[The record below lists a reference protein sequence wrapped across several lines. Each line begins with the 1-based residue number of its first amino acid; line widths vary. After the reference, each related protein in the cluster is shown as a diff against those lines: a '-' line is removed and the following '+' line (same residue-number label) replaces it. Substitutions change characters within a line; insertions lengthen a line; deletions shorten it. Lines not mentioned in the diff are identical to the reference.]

1 MPVDKS
7 RLVANN
13 FQTLC
18 RRHSIMS
25 PDEKAWQDIR
35 LRIVAAAKSA
45 HRDPASIRVLAVS
58 KSFPIQTVRNAYA
71 LGQRAF
77 GENYVQEA
85 IAKIDALAGLPGI
98 EWHLIGPLQSNK
110 ARAAVESFAW
120 VETIDRQQIAQRL
133 RRRAAPSCLRSTYA
147 SRSTSAARPRSTG
160 LFHRWRCRWRAKYG
174 GCRDSRCADSWV
186 LRKLPTTAAR
196 VRAQFHLLR
205 ELYDAGRG
213 EGLALDTLS
222 MGMSSDFELA
232 IAEGAT
238 QLRIGSALFGPRG
251 PDGASELH

>member
-1 MPVDKS
+1 
-7 RLVANN
+7 
-13 FQTLC
+13 
-18 RRHSIMS
+18 MS

-85 IAKIDALAGLPGI
+85 KAKIDALAGLPGI

-110 ARAAVESFAW
+110 ARAAAESFAW
-120 VETIDRQQIAQRL
+120 VETIDRQQIAHRL
-133 RRRAAPSCLRSTYA
+133 
-147 SRSTSAARPRSTG
+147 SAARGAELPPLNVCIQVNISGEATKHGILPSMALALAREVRRLPG
-160 LFHRWRCRWRAKYG
+160 LALRGFMGIAQAADG
-174 GCRDSRCADSWV
+174 SGAVRD
-186 LRKLPTTAAR
+186 
-196 VRAQFHLLR
+196 QFHLLR

-213 EGLALDTLS
+213 EGLSLDTLS
-222 MGMSSDFELA
+222 MGMSSDFESA

-238 QLRIGSALFGPRG
+238 QLRIGSALFGPRV
-251 PDGASELH
+251 PNGAAKSR